1 MCPIERKRLTNGR
14 INLVKQKLAVLGRK
28 NCKGKISNKV
38 GKRPSKTEILLVI
51 KTNINMM
58 VVGLKVPCEKP
69 VSFIQNLEQRA
80 QVFILESGFNLT
92 IVDVPKINNKT
103 QFLSFRDC

>member
-1 MCPIERKRLTNGR
+1 MKLVCPIERQRLTNGR
-14 INLVKQKLAVLGRK
+14 INLVKQKQALLRPKGRTLG
-28 NCKGKISNKV
+28 
-38 GKRPSKTEILLVI
+38 I
-51 KTNINMM
+51 KKNINMM
-58 VVGLKVPCEKP
+58 VAGLKVPCEKP

-80 QVFILESGFNLT
+80 QVFIFESGFNLT